1 MVKKRFV
8 LSGYFGFKNFGDEA
22 ILSVIVKKLK
32 EYGHKV
38 TVLSSDPPYTKG
50 KFKYIR
56 CVNMFKIPDV
66 LGAISRTD
74 FVISGGGSLLQDTTS
89 LKSLLYYLF
98 VIFLGLISGK
108 KVIIFAQG
116 IGPINTPVGKFL
128 TAALLK
134 RCTYVSV
141 RDFKSFELLKK
152 WGVNSELLCDP
163 IFSSTVPDC
172 EKTNTLAVQLRD
184 CKNMSEDFIDR
195 LAQAVVKRFANV
207 DVDIYSFQD
216 AIDLEVCQKFEKAL
230 KLLNSD
236 IKTKIYSSLTDEE
249 TINNLTR
256 AKYMIAMRF
265 HALIVGLISGV
276 RVLGINYD
284 IKVEKLSNE
293 FGFPLIGLNKDFG
306 NPEMNLLENQDLDEM
321 KAKLTLKNFNWASFE
336 KVINQE

>member
-1 MVKKRFV
+1 MAKKRFV

-38 TVLSSDPPYTKG
+38 TVLSSDTAYTKG

-56 CVNMFKIPDV
+56 SVNMFKIPDV

-98 VIFLGLISGK
+98 IIFSGLILGK

-116 IGPINTPVGKFL
+116 IGPINTSVGKFL
-128 TAALLK
+128 TGLLLK

-163 IFSSTVPDC
+163 IFSADVPVC
-172 EKTNTLAVQLRD
+172 EKTNTLAIQLRD

-195 LAQAVVKRFANV
+195 LAQAVVNKFSNV
-207 DVDIYSFQD
+207 DIDIYSFQD
-216 AIDLEVCQKFEKAL
+216 SIDLEVCQKFEKAV

-236 IKTKIYSSLTDEE
+236 IKTKIYSGLTDEE
-249 TINNLTR
+249 TIQNLAR

-276 RVLGINYD
+276 KVLGINYD

-293 FGFPLIGLNKDFG
+293 FEFPLIGLNKEFG
-306 NPEMNLLENQDLDEM
+306 EELNLLETQDLDEI
-321 KAKLTLKNFNWASFE
+321 KAKLSLKNFDWSSFE
-336 KVINQE
+336 KIIN